1 MGSGHWKN
9 VSVTR
14 RERTATPDALTAK
27 RPMKA
32 MILAA
37 GSGVRM
43 RPLTDV
49 KPKPLL
55 EVRGKALI
63 EWLVES
69 LAHAGLRE
77 IVINHAH
84 LGNMIESALG
94 NGARFGVAIS
104 YSREVQALET
114 AGGITKALSLLGKEP
129 FVAVNG
135 DIFCDF
141 DFASLAKRKLSRN
154 LAHLVLVPNPVHHP
168 QGDFG
173 LDGDEVLAEGE
184 PRWTF
189 SGIGLYRA
197 ELFEGISPG
206 SKGQLAPLLRASMA
220 QRRVSG
226 EIHFGVWHDVG
237 TPERLDALNALV
249 A

>member
-1 MGSGHWKN
+1 M
-9 VSVTR
+9 R
-14 RERTATPDALTAK
+14 
-27 RPMKA
+27 A

-43 RPLTDV
+43 RPLTDA

-63 EWLVES
+63 AWLVEA
-69 LAHAGLRE
+69 LARAGLRE

-84 LGNMIESALG
+84 LGHLIEAALG
-94 NGARFGVAIS
+94 DGGRFGVTIG
-104 YSREVQALET
+104 YSHEAQALET
-114 AGGITKALSLLGKEP
+114 AGGIAKALPLLGREP
-129 FVAVNG
+129 FIAVNG
-135 DIFCDF
+135 DLFCDF
-141 DFASLAKRKLSRN
+141 DFASLASRALSRN
-154 LAHLVLVPNPVHHP
+154 LAHLVLVPNPAHHP
-168 QGDFG
+168 EGDFG
-173 LDGDEVLAEGE
+173 LVGSEVHAEGE

-197 ELFEGISPG
+197 ELFEEISPG
-206 SKGQLAPLLRASMA
+206 SKGQLAQLLRAAMA
-220 QRRVSG
+220 RRQVSG
-226 EIHFGVWHDVG
+226 EIHRGVWHDVG

>member
-1 MGSGHWKN
+1 
-9 VSVTR
+9 
-14 RERTATPDALTAK
+14 
-27 RPMKA
+27 MKA

-43 RPLTDV
+43 RPLTDT

-63 EWLVES
+63 AWLIES
-69 LAHAGLRE
+69 LARAGVRE

-84 LGNMIESALG
+84 LGEMIEAVLG
-94 NGARFGVAIS
+94 DGSRFGVAIH
-104 YSREVQALET
+104 YSREPQALET
-114 AGGITKALSLLGKEP
+114 AGGIVKALPLLGTGP
-129 FVAVNG
+129 FLAVNG

-141 DFASLAKRKLSRN
+141 DFATLASRALAQH
-154 LAHLVLVPNPVHHP
+154 LAHLVLVPNPAHHP
-168 QGDFG
+168 QGDFS
-173 LDGDEVLAEGE
+173 LQEDKVRAEGE

-197 ELFEGISPG
+197 ELFEEIRPG
-206 SKGQLAPLLRASMA
+206 SKGQLAPLLRAAMA
-220 QRRVSG
+220 RKQVSG
-226 EIHFGVWHDVG
+226 EIHFGRWHDVG
-237 TPERLDALNALV
+237 TPERLEALNALV